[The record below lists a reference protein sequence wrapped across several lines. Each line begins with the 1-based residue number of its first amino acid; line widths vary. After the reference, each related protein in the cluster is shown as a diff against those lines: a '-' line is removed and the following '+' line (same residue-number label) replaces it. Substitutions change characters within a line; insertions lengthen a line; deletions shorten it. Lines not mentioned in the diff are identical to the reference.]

1 MATVSFDKEQMT
13 RDYMEGLALAHKN
26 GIQIIPNHSPE
37 LGWSMPEGFTSES
50 LIRFLKKKGHKR
62 GIDRLKAL
70 AKIMNH
76 KGLWMCDYNGEDIV
90 KWVKSDQKL
99 RDIYTNGIFY
109 DTLVVKECI
118 ENCEWFIQH
127 IPVYLNG
134 CWRDDDELNEEC
146 KEQNPELYQKVMDHF
161 DTKSKSRKGKDMAK
175 CWEVDRKMAWFW
187 MKEF

>member
-1 MATVSFDKEQMT
+1 MVGFDLKQM
-13 RDYMEGLALAHKN
+13 RRERAEGLALCKKN
-26 GIQIIPNHSPE
+26 GIQVLQNSGDAE

-76 KGLWMCDYNGEDIV
+76 KGLWMCDYNGADIV
-90 KWVKSDQKL
+90 KWVNSDQKL

-109 DTLVVKECI
+109 DTLVVKECV
-118 ENCEWFIQH
+118 EECEWFIQH

-134 CWRDDDELNEEC
+134 CWKDDDELNEEC
-146 KEQNPELYQKVMDHF
+146 KKQNPELYQKVMTHF
-161 DTKSKSRKGKDMAK
+161 QKQVTRQGGSAMD
-175 CWEVDRKMAWFW
+175 VDIKMAWFW